1 MQRWAQK
8 GQKWYGPNRAE
19 DIKKRWQQYTEELTK
34 EILMTQRTTVVL
46 SLTKVRH
53 PGMQTQVGL
62 RKCHWEKS

>member
-46 SLTKVRH
+46 SLTEN
-53 PGMQTQVGL
+53 QTTWNV
-62 RKCHWEKS
+62 KSSGPKEASL